1 MNDSVTIHTDGSC
14 TGNPGPG
21 GFAAIIEVSSAETVT
36 VTGGDP
42 ATTNNRMELSAVI
55 EAIRTVNT
63 MPGMGECPITVRS
76 DSKYVINAFKEDWIG
91 RWQNNGWLTARRE
104 PVLNQDLWQ
113 DLSHQITN
121 HRMTWR
127 WVKGHAG
134 DAMNERCDLMAKDEA
149 AHAPRTDG
157 YWTSAGNPRSVVE
170 RQPAQPSPDPP
181 PENPSPDAAAI
192 GMIRAMPQILAT
204 SQSFDQFRTG
214 MLRVMAAAQREATTD
229 HPP

>member
-1 MNDSVTIHTDGSC
+1 MSESVTIHTDGAC

-21 GFAAIIEVSSAETVT
+21 GFAAIIEISSAETVT

-42 ATTNNRMELSAVI
+42 ATTNNRMELAAVI
-55 EAIRTVNT
+55 ESIRAINT
-63 MPGMGECPITVRS
+63 MPGMDDCPITVRS

-121 HRMTWR
+121 HPMTWR

-134 DAMNERCDLMAKDEA
+134 DAMNERCDQMAKAEA

-157 YWTSAGNPRSVVE
+157 YWTSTGNPRSVVE
-170 RQPAQPSPDPP
+170 RQLAPTPPDPP
-181 PENPSPDAAAI
+181 PPENVSPDAAAI
-192 GMIRAMPQILAT
+192 AMMRAMPQILAA
-204 SQSFDQFRTG
+204 SHSFDQFRAE
-214 MLRVMAAAQREATTD
+214 MLHVMATAQS
-229 HPP
+229 